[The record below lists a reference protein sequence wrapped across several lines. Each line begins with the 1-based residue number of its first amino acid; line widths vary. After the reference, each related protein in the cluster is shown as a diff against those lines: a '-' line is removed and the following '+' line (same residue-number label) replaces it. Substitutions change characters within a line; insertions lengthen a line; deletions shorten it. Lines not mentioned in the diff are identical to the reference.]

1 MSDDRQDID
10 EAELHAYVDDLLNE
24 DRRMAVESALVGDSV
39 AAEMVRAYREQ
50 NRRLTTLFGDI
61 AEESIPERLSVDR
74 IVRRGVW
81 SRRVRS
87 MAAAALW
94 LAIGLGSGW
103 GANELLRQSSTSAFE
118 IAGQAVNA
126 HRVYSVEVRHPVE
139 VAAAEEEHL
148 VRWLSK
154 RLDYQINMPHLT
166 SFGYQLVGG
175 RLLPSRQGVAAQFMY
190 ENALGTRLTLYATKT
205 LKNKTTAFRFTSAGE
220 ISAFYWLD
228 GPVAYALIGEVER
241 STLLQITNV
250 AYEALNRP

>member
-1 MSDDRQDID
+1 MSEDQRDID
-10 EAELHAYVDDLLNE
+10 EAELHAYVDGLLDE
-24 DRRMAVESALVGDSV
+24 DRQAAIESLLADDAD
-39 AAEMVRAYREQ
+39 AAETVRAYREQ

-61 AEESIPERLSVDR
+61 TDEPIPERLSVGR
-74 IVRRGVW
+74 IVRSGVW
-81 SRRVRS
+81 WRRARS

-103 GANELLRQSSTSAFE
+103 GANDLLRQSSTSAFE

-126 HRVYSVEVRHPVE
+126 HRVYTVEVRHPVE
-139 VAAAEEEHL
+139 VVAAEEEHL

-175 RLLPSRQGVAAQFMY
+175 RLLPSKHGAAAQFMY
-190 ENALGTRLTLYATKT
+190 EDASGTRLTLYATKT
-205 LKNKTTAFRFTSAGE
+205 LKNKTTAFRFFEAGG

-228 GPVAYALIGEVER
+228 GPVAYAFIGEVER
-241 STLLQITNV
+241 SKLLQLTNV

>member
-1 MSDDRQDID
+1 MLKSQFPSGYRSIALFAGEFGGD
-10 EAELHAYVDDLLNE
+10 AYA
-24 DRRMAVESALVGDSV
+24 R
-39 AAEMVRAYREQ
+39 
-50 NRRLTTLFGDI
+50 
-61 AEESIPERLSVDR
+61 
-74 IVRRGVW
+74 
-81 SRRVRS
+81 
-87 MAAAALW
+87 
-94 LAIGLGSGW
+94 
-103 GANELLRQSSTSAFE
+103 LLRQSSTSAFE

-139 VAAAEEEHL
+139 VVAAEEKHL

-166 SFGYQLVGG
+166 SFGYHLVGG
-175 RLLPSRQGVAAQFMY
+175 RLLPSRQGAAAQFMY
-190 ENALGTRLTLYATKT
+190 EDASGTRLTLYATKT
-205 LKNKTTAFRFTSAGE
+205 LKNKTTAFRFFKAGG